1 MDSDTTAMD
10 TTTDNVTAMDTT
22 TTKPIPIPTPIPKII
37 ELLDQLNQTDT
48 DSIKQLQDYI
58 LQNPMS
64 LNIIFAG
71 MSVYSYATSLS
82 LLALE
87 TLHETF
93 ILIRPYF
100 KKVIKQY
107 PYQIR
112 DTNGYSPLHNAVEFN
127 LPQQAKYLLETV
139 EINPNV
145 QDTRGNTPLHL
156 ACLYN
161 REHIFQI
168 LLFGTNRITDLNTVN
183 GKGETALMVCAKNDR
198 VTMARDLLVK
208 GAKWKYPM
216 LYRRTRIERNIYAM
230 VLQTGTPAMKLV
242 FNRFYRS
249 QKNKDKSSVRKLA
262 FRTRMKKLTREYE
275 FVCSSLQD
283 ESNKELVNILA
294 NKLNLDTSGLT
305 KRELCERLANKIHLT
320 LRMKR

>member
-1 MDSDTTAMD
+1 MEAAIDTITD
-10 TTTDNVTAMDTT
+10 TNTTPE
-22 TTKPIPIPTPIPKII
+22 KPKPVPKII
-37 ELLDQLNQTDT
+37 ELLDQLNETDT
-48 DSIKQLQDYI
+48 NSIKQLQDYI

-64 LNIIFAG
+64 LNIIFRG

-100 KKVIKQY
+100 KRVIKQY

-112 DTNGYSPLHNAVEFN
+112 ETNGYSPLHNAVEFN
-127 LPQQAKYLLETV
+127 LPQQTKYLIDTV
-139 EINPNV
+139 AINPNV

-161 REHIFQI
+161 REQIFKI
-168 LLFGTNRITDLNTVN
+168 LLFGTNPNPDLDTVN
-183 GKGETALMVCAKNDR
+183 SRGETALMVCAKNDH

-208 GAKWKYPM
+208 GAKWKYQM
-216 LYRRTRIERNIYAM
+216 LYRRTRIERNIYAQ
-230 VLQTGTPAMKLV
+230 VLQTGTSSMKLV

-249 QKNKDKSSVRKLA
+249 QKNKGKSSANKMA
-262 FRTRMKKLTREYE
+262 FRTRMNKLTREYE

-283 ESNKELVNILA
+283 ESNRELVNILA
-294 NKLNLDTSGLT
+294 NKLSLDTSSLS

-320 LRMKR
+320 RRMKR